1 MGTTQP
7 LKTAN
12 EIQKLKDYFKKRG
25 VTRDYVLVLL
35 GLNTALRISDILNLR
50 WKDIYDFKNKNFY
63 SHLQVYEQKTGK
75 LNQVYINLAVLE
87 ALNELLLEQDEL
99 YPDKVL
105 FKSRKGKNT
114 PLSRYQAYNIIKT
127 AGQELGFGKNFS
139 CHSLRKTFGYH
150 AWKQGASPIIIMSIF
165 NHSSF
170 DITKRY
176 LSIEQDDKD
185 MLYSHIKL

>member
-7 LKTAN
+7 LKAFSD
-12 EIQKLKDYFKKRG
+12 IQKLKEYFKERG
-25 VTRDYVLVLL
+25 ICRDYALVVL
-35 GLNTALRISDILNLR
+35 GLNTALRISDILSLR
-50 WKDIYDFKNKNFY
+50 WKDVYDFRNKNFY
-63 SHLQVYEQKTGK
+63 SHIQIHEKKTGK
-75 LNQVYINLAVLE
+75 LNQVYINDTVLE
-87 ALNELLLEQDEL
+87 ALKELLLEQKNL
-99 YPDKVL
+99 YPEKVL
-105 FKSRKGKNT
+105 FKSRKGNNM
-114 PLSRYQAYNIIKT
+114 PLSRYQAYTILKT
-127 AGQELGFGKNFS
+127 AGLELGLGKNFS

-150 AWKQGASPIIIMSIF
+150 AWKQGESPIIIMSIF